1 MILFTGLKE
10 NKFLRKAEI
19 SDWANYLERAQLQQ
33 NLRLDANIVNCFA
46 FEIESEYS
54 NLTYRHLWSIVDDS
68 AWLEDAI
75 INALISNRFKT
86 VKKIGY
92 IETSVFESIENHFL
106 SETVPTHLE
115 DDKDGYV
122 ALKNFGENHWVFVY
136 LSFKDQTLYVVDP
149 KYESCE
155 AGMKDIFESFK

>member
-1 MILFTGLKE
+1 M
-10 NKFLRKAEI
+10 
-19 SDWANYLERAQLQQ
+19 
-33 NLRLDANIVNCFA
+33 
-46 FEIESEYS
+46 
-54 NLTYRHLWSIVDDS
+54 
-68 AWLEDAI
+68 
-75 INALISNRFKT
+75 
-86 VKKIGY
+86 
-92 IETSVFESIENHFL
+92 
-106 SETVPTHLE
+106 PTPLE